1 MNPHREPSA
10 PPPRTLL
17 PKILARYPLAQNA
30 LVAIP
35 ALAAAGP
42 YASLRPGSAGFPYLY
57 RVLWV
62 LLAMVAVPLFFTR
75 QVRTRLLPRLFTL
88 FVAWWAIWTPITLL
102 WSPAGDVGQT
112 QILASTASLVG
123 AWVVLITTRGTARSL
138 HLLRLGFVIAVAMN
152 VVVVLWEWF
161 GGEHLVVIAG
171 IQEWYYSAY
180 LVAGT
185 FTNPNGLSNF
195 LIVAVAVL
203 TAQLLR
209 EKAVARPRRAGAD
222 AVEGIEHTGAVGF
235 GPSGK
240 KPTSHPGVPRRST
253 GRELSKRAVARGSRP
268 RVVALVVA
276 LACCVVV
283 IGLTGS
289 RGGMI
294 ASSVVLLGGALW
306 CLPGRIR
313 ATVPIALVLLAAGG
327 PLLAQTDYEKVRPS
341 TASAGMPGKEPTSV
355 RHLDNLTRD
364 QVQADLLAA
373 DRLRVDLSRSGLRSF
388 ADAPLQGHGAGAAI
402 TTLERDPQYGPDLD
416 PALRRIINLH
426 NTFLEVAVN
435 YGVIGLAP
443 IVLVL
448 GGILTTVLRPGPL
461 RRLWPDPNVFE
472 TLAVLLGVAVT
483 SIIASTALGDP
494 TFWLSLAYAAAVAW
508 NYADAVRADEA
519 G

>member
-1 MNPHREPSA
+1 MNPHSDPSA
-10 PPPRTLL
+10 PPPRTILTT
-17 PKILARYPLAQNA
+17 ILARYPIAQNA

-42 YASLRPGSAGFPYLY
+42 YASLRPGSSGFPYLY
-57 RVLWV
+57 RVLWA
-62 LLAMVAVPLFFTR
+62 LLAIVAVPLFFTR

-102 WSPAGDVGQT
+102 WSPAGDVGRT

-138 HLLRLGFVIAVAMN
+138 HLLRIGFVIAVAMN
-152 VVVVLWEWF
+152 VAVVLWEWF
-161 GGEHLVVIAG
+161 SGEHLVVIAG
-171 IQEWYYSAY
+171 IQDWYYSAY

-203 TAQLLR
+203 TAQLIR
-209 EKAVARPRRAGAD
+209 ERAAARPRRAGAD
-222 AVEGIEHTGAVGF
+222 AVEGVE
-235 GPSGK
+235 GP
-240 KPTSHPGVPRRST
+240 
-253 GRELSKRAVARGSRP
+253 AIRGSRP
-268 RVVALVVA
+268 RVVALVIA

-294 ASSVVLLGGALW
+294 ASTVVLLGGALW
-306 CLPGRIR
+306 CFPGRIR

-327 PLLAQTDYEKVRPS
+327 PLLALTDYEKVRPS
-341 TASAGMPGKEPTSV
+341 SASAGMVGEEPSSG

-388 ADAPLQGHGAGAAI
+388 AEAPLQGHGAGAAI
-402 TTLERDPQYGPDLD
+402 TTLEQDPQYGPGLD

-443 IVLVL
+443 IILLL

-508 NYADAVRADEA
+508 NYADAVRADAA
-519 G
+519 GEEVSQT